1 VSLQQRINAIREF
14 INIRIYDSR
23 DWVMSSLATGSLF
36 VATFTLMVLV
46 FYHGYDLDAG
56 KKIIVG
62 YVVRGSIA
70 YYLLKYFL
78 ELFYNFNP
86 LQFLKDRKWE
96 GFLMLF
102 LIIDIISINAFGFEI
117 LNQLGRV
124 LRIPG
129 LQESFLIFLQAYF
142 LVIVGLEFGK
152 VGDYLPNS
160 KLSPPTLLILSFI
173 VLIIMGTGLLMLPE
187 MTVKNLPGLD
197 LTTALFTSISASC
210 VTGLSLIDISEVLSS
225 KGQFVVMIL
234 MQLGGLNIISF
245 AALFAILRG
254 GFGMRQA
261 NFMSENLG
269 EDLKRSRSLIGAI
282 FRLTLFIELVGA
294 LLLGIVWKSNYD
306 SLGENIF
313 YSIFHSISAFNNAGF
328 SLFTNSLA
336 TEGVGQQYT
345 VHAIIAIL
353 IILGGIG
360 FGTISDILK
369 QPWRK
374 QTLSRSWRG
383 LRVGTKLGLIVSGVL
398 IAVGSMMVFV
408 LEFGEGPLGTQ
419 ISHSIF
425 QSITARTAGFNTVNF
440 GAMATPTLLF
450 FIFLMFIG
458 GGSGSTAGGI
468 KTSTF
473 ALVFLSATAT
483 IQGKKH
489 VNLYKTQIPW
499 ELMNKAFAI
508 FLFSAVSILLGIFL
522 LTIFEPEMALLDL
535 AFEQV
540 SAFCTVGLSTGITPS
555 ISLGGK
561 IVLMLSMLIGRVGTL
576 TLAFALSDRK
586 VEANTFKYPKG
597 SVHVG

>member
-36 VATFTLMVLV
+36 VATFTLMILV
-46 FYHGYDLDAG
+46 FYHGYELDAS
-56 KKIIVG
+56 KKAIVG

-70 YYLLKYFL
+70 FYLLKYFL

-117 LNQLGRV
+117 LNQLGRA
-124 LRIPG
+124 LGIPG
-129 LQESFLIFLQAYF
+129 LQESFLLFLQAYF

-152 VGDYLPNS
+152 VGDFLPNS

-187 MTVKNLPGLD
+187 MTVKSLPGLD
-197 LTTALFTSISASC
+197 FTTALFTSISASC
-210 VTGLSLIDISEVLSS
+210 VTGLSLIDISAVLSS

-282 FRLTLFIELVGA
+282 FRLTLFIELIGA
-294 LLLGIVWKSNYD
+294 LLLGMVWKSDYD
-306 SLGENIF
+306 TLGENIF
-313 YSIFHSISAFNNAGF
+313 YSVFHSISAFNNAGF
-328 SLFTNSLA
+328 SLFSNSLA
-336 TEGVGQQYT
+336 TEGVGQQYGI
-345 VHAIIAIL
+345 HAIIAIL

-374 QTLSRSWRG
+374 QSFSRSWRG

-398 IAVGSMMVFV
+398 IIVGAVMVFL
-408 LEFGEGPLGTQ
+408 LEYGEGPIGAQL
-419 ISHSIF
+419 SHSLF

-473 ALVFLSATAT
+473 ALVFMSAAAT
-483 IQGKKH
+483 IQGKKN

-508 FLFSAVSILLGIFL
+508 FLFSAVSILVGIFL

-540 SAFCTVGLSTGITPS
+540 SAFCTVGLSTGITPN

>member
-1 VSLQQRINAIREF
+1 
-14 INIRIYDSR
+14 
-23 DWVMSSLATGSLF
+23 MSSLATGSLF

>member
-1 VSLQQRINAIREF
+1 
-14 INIRIYDSR
+14 
-23 DWVMSSLATGSLF
+23 
-36 VATFTLMVLV
+36 
-46 FYHGYDLDAG
+46 
-56 KKIIVG
+56 
-62 YVVRGSIA
+62 
-70 YYLLKYFL
+70 
-78 ELFYNFNP
+78 
-86 LQFLKDRKWE
+86 
-96 GFLMLF
+96 
-102 LIIDIISINAFGFEI
+102 
-117 LNQLGRV
+117 
-124 LRIPG
+124 
-129 LQESFLIFLQAYF
+129 
-142 LVIVGLEFGK
+142 VIVGLEFGK

-294 LLLGIVWKSNYD
+294 LLLGVVWKSNYD

-313 YSIFHSISAFNNAGF
+313 YSVFHSISAFNNAGF

>member
-210 VTGLSLIDISEVLSS
+210 VTGLSLVDISEVLSS

-294 LLLGIVWKSNYD
+294 LLLGVVWKSNYD

-313 YSIFHSISAFNNAGF
+313 YSVFHSISAFNNAGF

>member
-1 VSLQQRINAIREF
+1 MSLQQRINAIREF